1 MNNSYEEMFF
11 EHFNKQ
17 LLNVIL
23 FHNASCSVKKQTR
36 VSRAIVLELFKYM
49 LNITVFIKRKL
60 LTWNKIN

>member
-17 LLNVIL
+17 LLNV

-49 LNITVFIKRKL
+49 LNITVFHQK
-60 LTWNKIN
+60 KIINLE

>member
-11 EHFNKQ
+11 QHFNKQ
-17 LLNVIL
+17 LLNVTL

-49 LNITVFIKRKL
+49 LDITVFHQK
-60 LTWNKIN
+60 KIINLE

>member
-17 LLNVIL
+17 LLNVTL

-36 VSRAIVLELFKYM
+36 ISRAIVLELYKYM
-49 LNITVFIKRKL
+49 LNITVFHQK
-60 LTWNKIN
+60 KIINLE

>member
-1 MNNSYEEMFF
+1 MFF

-17 LLNVIL
+17 LLNVTL

-49 LNITVFIKRKL
+49 LDITVFHQK
-60 LTWNKIN
+60 KIINLE

>member
-17 LLNVIL
+17 LLNVTL

-36 VSRAIVLELFKYM
+36 VSRAIVLELYKYM
-49 LNITVFIKRKL
+49 LNITVFHQK
-60 LTWNKIN
+60 KIINLE

>member
-36 VSRAIVLELFKYM
+36 VSRAIVLELYKYM
-49 LNITVFIKRKL
+49 LNITVFHQK
-60 LTWNKIN
+60 KIINLE

>member
-17 LLNVIL
+17 LLNVTL

-36 VSRAIVLELFKYM
+36 ISRAIVLELFKYM
-49 LNITVFIKRKL
+49 LNITVFHQK
-60 LTWNKIN
+60 KIINLE